1 MSKQTEQQAILESA
15 RELVAK
21 LEEGNTDGVQEHLDH
36 ITRLRETQLYQELG
50 QLTRELHEALKA
62 FKVDTRLSEIAGEIP
77 DAQDRLTHVINMT
90 EQSAHRTL
98 TAIEES
104 LPMVDDISGRSRE
117 LLERWELF
125 RNRKLSAT
133 EFRGLSKDLERFLG
147 NVQQDAGKVQTHLTD
162 ALMAQDYQDLTGQ
175 IIRRVINLVQEV
187 ESGLVSLISLAAPG
201 RGDEN
206 AMPADKPVTDKP
218 KTKKK
223 SSSVSELEG
232 PQVPGRES
240 DGAVKG
246 QDEVDDLLSSLGF

>member
-1 MSKQTEQQAILESA
+1 MSKQSEQQAILESA

-21 LEEGNTDGVQEHLDH
+21 LEQGSTDGVQEHLDH

-62 FKVDTRLSEIAGEIP
+62 FKVDTRLNELAGEIP

-104 LPMVDDISGRSRE
+104 LPVVDGISTRGQA
-117 LLERWELF
+117 LLDRWQQF
-125 RNRKLSAT
+125 RARKLSAA
-133 EFRGLSKDLERFLG
+133 EFRDLSKDLEAFLG
-147 NVQQDAGKVQTHLTD
+147 SVQSESGAVQSHLTD

-187 ESGLVSLISLAAPG
+187 ESGLVSLISLSAAQ
-201 RGDEN
+201 RGDET
-206 AMPADKPVTDKP
+206 AIAADKPDTAKP
-218 KTKKK
+218 AKKKK
-223 SSSVSELEG
+223 SAPSELEG
-232 PQVPGRES
+232 PQVPGNES
-240 DGAVKG
+240 ESAVKG